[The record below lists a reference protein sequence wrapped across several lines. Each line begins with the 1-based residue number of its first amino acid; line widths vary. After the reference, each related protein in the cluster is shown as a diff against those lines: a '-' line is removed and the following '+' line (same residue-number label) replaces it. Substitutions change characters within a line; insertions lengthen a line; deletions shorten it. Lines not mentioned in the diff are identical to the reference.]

1 MAKEKIKK
9 VEERVNTIVK
19 PATENPMREI
29 KIDKVV
35 LSVGGVAEE
44 LEKGIKLLEILTAK
58 KPAKVM
64 SRKRIPALGVRPG
77 LHVGALVTIRKK
89 PEETLKRM
97 LTPKENT
104 LKKSQIS
111 ENNFSFGIAEYI
123 EIPGVEYH
131 RDIGIKGLDVT
142 VVMKRTGRR
151 VRLKKIK
158 RGKIPK
164 RQAISREEIIKFM
177 EENFKTKFI

>member
-1 MAKEKIKK
+1 MAKEKIETAKIKK
-9 VEERVNTIVK
+9 PV
-19 PATENPMREI
+19 TENPMRTI
-29 KIDKVV
+29 KIEKVV

-44 LEKGIKLLEILTAK
+44 LEKGVQLLKILTGRE
-58 KPAKVM
+58 PAKSI
-64 SRKRIPALGVRPG
+64 SRKRIPSLGVRPG
-77 LHVGALVTIRKK
+77 LQVGAVVTIRKN
-89 PEETLKRM
+89 PEETLKKM

-131 RDIGIKGLDVT
+131 REIGIKGLDVT

-151 VRLKKIK
+151 VKLKKMK
-158 RGKIPK
+158 RGKFSK
-164 RQAISREEIIKFM
+164 RQNVSKEEIIKFM
-177 EENFKTKFI
+177 EDNFKTKFT